1 MKKIN
6 GHYIFIG
13 ICLIISISVGAHY
26 GGNSGIMIFGMTCGT
41 VYFYY
46 WIYLMIRKSANDP
59 RNQLLRQQEREYNT
73 VIHATLIESGTTY
86 KTKVGLGGAIV
97 GGALFGLVGA
107 IIGSEAT
114 QTIEPNTVQ
123 FLVEYKDGHT
133 KIENVK
139 IKSMRYKQLIRYM

>member
-46 WIYLMIRKSANDP
+46 WIYLLLKNSKPPKMNLAPANTIKS
-59 RNQLLRQQEREYNT
+59 
-73 VIHATLIESGTTY
+73 VTLIESGTTY
-86 KTKVGLGGAIV
+86 KTKGGLGGAIV

-107 IIGSEAT
+107 IIGSETT

-139 IKSMRYKQLIRYM
+139 VNSMRYKQLIRYM